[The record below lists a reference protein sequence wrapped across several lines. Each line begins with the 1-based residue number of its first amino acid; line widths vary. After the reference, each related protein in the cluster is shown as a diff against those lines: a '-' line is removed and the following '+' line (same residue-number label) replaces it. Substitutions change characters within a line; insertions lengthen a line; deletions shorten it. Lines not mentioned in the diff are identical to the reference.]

1 MRISILLLNDFFC
14 TEITTLQDNYNY
26 SLLFLLVIFIV
37 IMFGFFSS
45 ASAQWVKDPD
55 TNTKLVVNTTD
66 PVDISS
72 VKDFNGGAFIF
83 WQDKKKDS
91 SSKVYFIHVDAD
103 GTVSLRADGKDVS
116 TLKEGKENPVCSE
129 NLPNSAVVI
138 WKDFSESES
147 GSLFAQRVSAN
158 GDYLWNEKGVQLTD
172 GSNDVYDY
180 SIVSDKNGNVFI
192 SYITKNAELEPGYKV
207 EVNKIN
213 PDGNFALDSTVT
225 VVSSRAR
232 KNLSKV
238 VPDNLGGCYIFW
250 VENLK
255 NKSILFVQHINKS
268 GKTDWHKNPVRLSEM
283 NFNVINYTTIS
294 ANSTFAY
301 AAWQIL
307 DDKKII
313 NHQLID
319 NKGNLLWGSH
329 GKTAAIPKGSQLNPK
344 AIANDSSII
353 LSWTYELKGDQ
364 DIYVQKYDF
373 SGKPLWDKNGNIVI
387 NLNNAQF
394 GQKIISDENSGA
406 IVSWFDRRK
415 DSTLAN
421 IYAQRIGYNGT
432 LLWDSLGVEI
442 FANDNSQKSYLSL
455 IPNESGGA
463 IAIIKEKQN
472 GKDEIYGQRIFDSGT
487 FVSRISDFKSVL
499 QGDSVKLSWY
509 SPAELSNT
517 TFNIQRAIKSD
528 SVSIPWQSIGTIS
541 EKVKEASKYF
551 EYFDKP
557 VIAGTIYY
565 KVTETDS
572 TGLSGTSEVQKIN
585 YSGKPLGFTL
595 EQNIPNPF
603 SDSTTISFYLPQKEN
618 VTFEFYNNHLD
629 LIQDT
634 TKEYPAGKNS
644 ITFVAS
650 GLATGIYFYR
660 MKVQDFID
668 VRKMV
673 ITK

>member
-129 NLPNSAVVI
+129 NLPNSAVLI

-585 YSGKPLGFTL
+585 YSGNPLGFTL

>member
-1 MRISILLLNDFFC
+1 MRISTLLLNDISFS
-14 TEITTLQDNYNY
+14 EITIIHNSKNY
-26 SLLFLLVIFIV
+26 SLLFLLVIVFAS
-37 IMFGFFSS
+37 FSS
-45 ASAQWVKDPD
+45 VSAQWVKDPD

-91 SSKVYFIHVDAD
+91 SSEVYFIHVNAD

-172 GSNDVYDY
+172 GSNDIYDY
-180 SIVSDKNGNVFI
+180 SIVSNKKGNVFI
-192 SYITKNAELEPGYKV
+192 SYITKNAKLEPGYKV
-207 EVNKIN
+207 EINKIN

-225 VVSSRAR
+225 VFSSRAK

-283 NFNVINYTTIS
+283 NFNVINYTAIS
-294 ANSTFAY
+294 VNSNFAY

-307 DDKKII
+307 DGKKII
-313 NHQLID
+313 NHQLMD
-319 NKGNLLWGSH
+319 NKGNLFWGSH
-329 GKTAAIPKGSQLNPK
+329 GKTVAIQKGSQLNPE
-344 AIANDSSII
+344 AIANDSSIM
-353 LSWTYELKGDQ
+353 LSWTYDLNGDQ
-364 DIYVQKYDF
+364 DIYIQKYDF
-373 SGKPLWDKNGNIVI
+373 SGKPLWNKEGNIVI

-394 GQKIISDENSGA
+394 GQKIVSDENSGA

-421 IYAQRIGYNGT
+421 IYAQRIGHNGT

-455 IPNESGGA
+455 IPNESGA
-463 IAIIKEKQN
+463 IAIIKEKLN
-472 GKDEIYGQRIFDSGT
+472 RKNEIYGQRIFDSGT
-487 FVSRISDFKSVL
+487 FASRISDFKSEL

-509 SPAELSNT
+509 SQGELSNT
-517 TFNIQRAIKSD
+517 TFNIQRSVKSD

-541 EKVKEASKYF
+541 EKVKEPSKYF

-572 TGLSGTSEVQKIN
+572 SGLSGTSEVQKIN
-585 YSGKPLGFTL
+585 YSGKPLGFSL
-595 EQNIPNPF
+595 DQNIPNPF

-634 TKEYPAGKNS
+634 TKAYPAGKNS

>member
-1 MRISILLLNDFFC
+1 MRISTLLLNDIFC
-14 TEITTLQDNYNY
+14 SEITILQNNNSY
-26 SLLFLLVIFIV
+26 SSLFLLVTFIV
-37 IMFGFFSS
+37 LVFGFFSS
-45 ASAQWVKDPD
+45 ASAQWVEDPG

-66 PVDISS
+66 PVNISS

-91 SSKVYFIHVDAD
+91 SSEVYFIHVDAD
-103 GTVSLRADGKDVS
+103 GTVSLRADGKDIS
-116 TLKEGKENPVCSE
+116 TLKDGKENPVCSE

-180 SIVSDKNGNVFI
+180 SIASDKKGNVFI
-192 SYITKNAELEPGYKV
+192 SYITKNAEFEPGYKV
-207 EVNKIN
+207 IVNKIN
-213 PDGNFALDSTVT
+213 PDGNFDLDSTVT
-225 VVSSRAR
+225 VSNSQTR

-283 NFNVINYTTIS
+283 NINVIDYTAIS
-294 ANSTFAY
+294 VNSNFAY

-307 DDKKII
+307 DGKKII
-313 NHQLID
+313 NHQLMD
-319 NKGNLLWGSH
+319 NKGNLFWGSH
-329 GKTAAIPKGSQLNPK
+329 GKTVAIQKGSQLNPE
-344 AIANDSSII
+344 AIANDSSIM
-353 LSWTYELKGDQ
+353 LSWTYDLNGDQ
-364 DIYVQKYDF
+364 DIYIQKYNF
-373 SGKPLWDKNGNIVI
+373 SGKPLWNKEGNIVI

-394 GQKIISDENSGA
+394 GQKIVSDENSGA

-421 IYAQRIGYNGT
+421 IYSQRVGQNGT

-455 IPNESGGA
+455 IPNESGA
-463 IAIIKEKQN
+463 IAIIKEKLN
-472 GKDEIYGQRIFDSGT
+472 RKNEIYGQRIFDSGT
-487 FVSRISDFKSVL
+487 FASRISDFKSEL

-509 SPAELSNT
+509 SQGELSNT
-517 TFNIQRAIKSD
+517 TFNIQRSVKSD

-541 EKVKEASKYF
+541 EKVKEPSKYF

-572 TGLSGTSEVQKIN
+572 SGLSGTSEVQKIN
-585 YSGKPLGFTL
+585 YSGKPLGFSL
-595 EQNIPNPF
+595 DQNIPNPF

-634 TKEYPAGKNS
+634 TKAYPAGKNS